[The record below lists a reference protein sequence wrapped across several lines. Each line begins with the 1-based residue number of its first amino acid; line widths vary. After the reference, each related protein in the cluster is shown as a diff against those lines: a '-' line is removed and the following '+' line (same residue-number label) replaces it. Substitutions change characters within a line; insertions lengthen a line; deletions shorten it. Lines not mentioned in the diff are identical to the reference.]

1 MCTLSIWPSIKAKD
15 MSRSSL
21 FSPDVRIDMAG
32 TEFWKNQDLICPNE
46 AALTGF
52 DPRGAKGHLSIETIH
67 FSCFLSSTN
76 YHFIVFNVSPFDSTT
91 LAIAKNNARSH
102 LMCITRAA
110 PAWFEWSELF
120 KLFDWVEF
128 CQRLFFE
135 PTARK
140 IILQNST
147 KSKSLKCKPNSNQA
161 GAALVIHIKW
171 LRALFFKMAKFVE

>member
-1 MCTLSIWPSIKAKD
+1 MENFRIK
-15 MSRSSL
+15 
-21 FSPDVRIDMAG
+21 
-32 TEFWKNQDLICPNE
+32 
-46 AALTGF
+46 
-52 DPRGAKGHLSIETIH
+52 
-67 FSCFLSSTN
+67 FLRKWQ
-76 YHFIVFNVSPFDSTT
+76 IVFNVSPFDSTT

-128 CQRLFFE
+128 CKRLFFE

-147 KSKSLKCKPNSNQA
+147 KSKSLKCKPNSKIKQVLLWWYTLSGCGHCFSRWPNLSSKKDDTFDILLTYDFPWSTPSSNY
-161 GAALVIHIKW
+161 LVTTQSTKW
-171 LRALFFKMAKFVE
+171 KKELLFLV